1 MINLIIIKVILLS
14 CILFII
20 SFIDIKHRI
29 IPNKLVLITLIIG
42 IIFSFIGDMTFY
54 KALLGMIVGGGIMF
68 VLALVPNVL
77 GGGDI
82 KLMFALGAFLGP
94 IKIIWAILLAFIFA
108 ALLSII
114 LLIVKIK
121 KKNEY
126 IPFGPFLALGTLIA
140 YIFI

>member
-1 MINLIIIKVILLS
+1 MINFILIKVMLLS
-14 CILFII
+14 CILLIT
-20 SFIDIKHRI
+20 SFIDIRHQI

-42 IIFSFIGDMTFY
+42 IVLSFIGDISFY
-54 KALLGMIVGGGIMF
+54 KALLGMMVGGGLMF
-68 VLALVPNVL
+68 ILALIPNVL

-94 IKIIWAILLAFIFA
+94 IKIVWAILLAFIFA
-108 ALLSII
+108 AILSII

-121 KKNEY
+121 KKNEF
-126 IPFGPFLALGTLIA
+126 IPFGPFLALGTLVA